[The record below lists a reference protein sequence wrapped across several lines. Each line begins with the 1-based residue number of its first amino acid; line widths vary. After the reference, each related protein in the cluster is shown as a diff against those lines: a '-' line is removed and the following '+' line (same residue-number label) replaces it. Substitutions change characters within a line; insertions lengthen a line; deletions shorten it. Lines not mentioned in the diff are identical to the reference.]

1 MSTPVDDLFDT
12 VMGRVGQ
19 SIPLQPVELDPEIA
33 RPKSFLK
40 VLDATH
46 YNWQADRFRKLFA
59 MRFKVKVPPLDQI
72 NAIFYPAAS
81 YDFPIFIFFCL
92 LTKRKVISHLNV
104 NCPFDDSAYRAKWV
118 SPLVALLD
126 KYPSL
131 DSADRYPD
139 WMKKYRNECTI
150 YGMFMQ
156 HRFDDL
162 KSCAM
167 DYLGYYLDQVMQATP
182 TENPERLVQMQ
193 DFQDQFV
200 DDIRTQDKAQ
210 GMISKMIGKEKAR
223 RIFYEITT

>member
-1 MSTPVDDLFDT
+1 
-12 VMGRVGQ
+12 
-19 SIPLQPVELDPEIA
+19 
-33 RPKSFLK
+33 
-40 VLDATH
+40 
-46 YNWQADRFRKLFA
+46 
-59 MRFKVKVPPLDQI
+59 
-72 NAIFYPAAS
+72 
-81 YDFPIFIFFCL
+81 
-92 LTKRKVISHLNV
+92 
-104 NCPFDDSAYRAKWV
+104 
-118 SPLVALLD
+118 LLD